1 LQDHNIKGV
10 FVDSQTVYSLFNK
23 IVAVLKE
30 HNMVLINH
38 RQNIESLY
46 VEMAQLK
53 ERLEKLKT
61 SISDKPDDNTISLEE

>member
-1 LQDHNIKGV
+1 M
-10 FVDSQTVYSLFNK
+10 DSQTVYSLFNK